1 MNFKDRGIILSK
13 KFLQD
18 NKYIVTIF
26 TEKHGLYSGV
36 VNKSSKKEGSVLSE
50 GNLVDFLWHA
60 RLHEHIGYAKI
71 ELIKSFGA
79 HIITNKTKLY
89 AFNSIVSLL
98 KISFCEREPHNNL
111 FPHLLD
117 FMESLKD
124 HFNLERYIIF
134 ELSLL
139 AETGHE
145 LQLDRCA
152 ATNRSSNLFYVSPK
166 SGRAVCKQAGDEF
179 ANKLLLLPQFLITNS
194 NITYEQLNQ
203 AYLLTSYFIDRY
215 ILFGRDTPKAREIFY
230 NYMINIYKENT
241 SL

>member
-50 GNLVDFLWHA
+50 GNLVDFLWNA

-71 ELIKSFGA
+71 EPIKSFGA

-98 KISFCEREPHNNL
+98 KISFCE
-111 FPHLLD
+111 
-117 FMESLKD
+117 
-124 HFNLERYIIF
+124 
-134 ELSLL
+134 
-139 AETGHE
+139 
-145 LQLDRCA
+145 
-152 ATNRSSNLFYVSPK
+152 
-166 SGRAVCKQAGDEF
+166 
-179 ANKLLLLPQFLITNS
+179 
-194 NITYEQLNQ
+194 
-203 AYLLTSYFIDRY
+203 
-215 ILFGRDTPKAREIFY
+215 
-230 NYMINIYKENT
+230 
-241 SL
+241 